1 MVDTVR
7 RHTRTRGRQCILRVG
22 KDGGKWSGVAANA
35 LLVAGGGVVGWSS
48 VWCAP
53 RHFEV
58 T

>member
-7 RHTRTRGRQCILRVG
+7 RRTRTRGKQCILRVG

-35 LLVAGGGVVGWSS
+35 LLVAGGGVVGWSPM
-48 VWCAP
+48 WCAP